1 MPHRLLSTTRPPLAP
16 LAPLAAPLFDVAA
29 TRRIEAAAAAALPPH
44 TLMQRAGKAVAR
56 LALALAPHA
65 RCVWIACGPGNNGG
79 DGLEAA
85 MHLRQWGASPLVTWL
100 GDEARLP
107 DDARA
112 SLLRARA
119 AGVRFA
125 GVDDAPPALGAYDLA
140 IDALLG
146 IGATRAPA
154 GRMAALLAQLHASA
168 APLLAVDAPTGLD
181 VDTGAFSASLPAHQA
196 GKDIH
201 TLALLTLKPGL
212 FTAHGRDTCGTL
224 WFDDLGV
231 DVSEETPTARLN
243 APPPP
248 TPRAHA
254 SHKGCFGDV
263 AIIGGAADMG
273 GAAYLAALGAL
284 HGGAGRVY
292 VARLDDAAPSPAF
305 PELMH
310 RRVDALELEQLT
322 IVCGCGGGQ
331 AVCAKLTAVLER
343 AARLVLDADAL
354 NAIAA
359 DAALQKLL
367 AARHTR
373 GQATILTP
381 HPLEAARLLGNTAA
395 QVQAGRLT
403 AAQELA
409 ARFACTVAL
418 KGSGTIIAAPEHTPR
433 INTSGCA
440 RLAAPGTGDVLAGLC
455 GALLAAGS
463 DAFAAAS
470 AAVWQHGAAANNWP
484 PHAGHL
490 TASALV
496 QRLISPRSPCV
507 SCRDK

>member
-1 MPHRLLSTTRPPLAP
+1 MDAMPALIPLDARAP
-16 LAPLAAPLFDVAA
+16 FAAPLFDIAA
-29 TRRIEAAAAAALPPH
+29 TRRIEAAAAAALPAH
-44 TLMQRAGKAVAR
+44 TLMQRAGLATAR

-85 MHLRQWGASPLVTWL
+85 MHLQQWGAKPLVTWL
-100 GDEARLP
+100 GDETRLP

-112 SLLRARA
+112 SLQRARA

-125 GVDDAPPALGAYDLA
+125 DAPPALDAHDLA

-154 GRMAALLAQLHASA
+154 GRMAEVLAQLHASA

-181 VDTGAFSASLPAHQA
+181 VDTGVFSSSLPAHQA
-196 GKDIH
+196 GKALH

-212 FTAHGRDTCGTL
+212 FTAQGRDACGTL
-224 WFDDLGV
+224 WFDDLNV
-231 DVSEETPTARLN
+231 NTADEAPTARLN

-248 TPRAHA
+248 APRAHA
-254 SHKGCFGDV
+254 SHKGSFGDV

-292 VARLDDAAPSPAF
+292 VARLDNAAPSPAAF

-322 IVCGCGGGQ
+322 TVCGCGGGQ
-331 AVCAKLTAVLER
+331 AVCAELPQVLER

-367 AARHTR
+367 AARAER
-373 GQATILTP
+373 AQATILTP
-381 HPLEAARLLGNTAA
+381 HPLEAARLLESTAA
-395 QVQAGRLT
+395 QVQAGRLA

-418 KGSGTIIAAPEHTPR
+418 KGSGTIIAAPGRTPR
-433 INTSGCA
+433 INTSGNA

-455 GALLAAGS
+455 GALLAAGN

-470 AAVWQHGAAANNWP
+470 AAVWQHGAAADHWP

-490 TASALV
+490 TASALA
-496 QRLISPRSPCV
+496 QRL
-507 SCRDK
+507 

>member
-1 MPHRLLSTTRPPLAP
+1 MPALIPLDARAP
-16 LAPLAAPLFDVAA
+16 FAAPLFDIAA
-29 TRRIEAAAAAALPPH
+29 TRRIEAAAAAALPAH

-65 RCVWIACGPGNNGG
+65 RCGWIACGPGNNGG

-85 MHLRQWGASPLVTWL
+85 MQLRQWGANPVVTWL

-107 DDARA
+107 EDARA
-112 SLLRARA
+112 SLQRARA
-119 AGVRFA
+119 AGVCFA
-125 GVDDAPPALGAYDLA
+125 SADDAPPALGAHDLA

-154 GRMAALLAQLHASA
+154 GRMAEVLAQLHASA

-181 VDTGAFSASLPAHQA
+181 VDTGAFSALLPAHQA
-196 GKDIH
+196 GKALH

-212 FTAHGRDTCGTL
+212 FTAHGRDACGTL
-224 WFDDLGV
+224 WFDDLNV
-231 DVSEETPTARLN
+231 NTADEAPSARLN

-248 TPRAHA
+248 APRAHA

-292 VARLDDAAPSPAF
+292 VARLDGAAPSPAAF

-322 IVCGCGGGQ
+322 TVCGCGGGQ
-331 AVCAKLTAVLER
+331 AVRAELPQVLER

-354 NAIAA
+354 NAIAT
-359 DAALQKLL
+359 DDALQTLL
-367 AARHTR
+367 AARAERAQT
-373 GQATILTP
+373 TILTP
-381 HPLEAARLLGNTAA
+381 HPLEAARLLGSTAA
-395 QVQAGRLT
+395 QVQAGRLA

-418 KGSGTIIAAPEHTPR
+418 KGSGTIITAPERTPR
-433 INTSGCA
+433 INTSGNA

-455 GALLAAGS
+455 GALLAAGN

-470 AAVWQHGAAANNWP
+470 AAVWQHGATANNWP

-490 TASALV
+490 TASALA
-496 QRLISPRSPCV
+496 QRLFSFPPPCV
-507 SCRDK
+507 PCRGK